1 MPKVKSYSAAW
12 LSKNALG
19 HQLFEPSSD
28 TLRARA
34 LSPAAASRKEAAP
47 GPRRTIANRG
57 TQVFVANGREIRW
70 GDLAYLKEQWS
81 NGQSRGRS
89 GGRGFR
95 LKREDST
102 QSLEDSI
109 EFENAAGMRV
119 SCANAHQLWMKSTR
133 R

>member
-12 LSKNALG
+12 LAKNTPG

-28 TLRARA
+28 ALRARA
-34 LSPAAASRKEAAP
+34 LSPAATSKRESTP

-81 NGQSRGRS
+81 NAQGRGRGS
-89 GGRGFR
+89 SYGARI
-95 LKREDST
+95 KREDPT
-102 QSLEDSI
+102 QSILDSV
-109 EFENAAGMRV
+109 ELENAGGMRV
-119 SCANAHQLWMKSTR
+119 SCAKT
-133 R
+133 